1 MDFNTPIFI
10 IVMLLLTF
18 VAVYFALKK
27 RPSCSRPA
35 DPPRVPRAKRANDK
49 GVIDEGIEEELP
61 TDQTE
66 LMVAESQP
74 NNESPDSNQ
83 QLCSSEASGVCASPV
98 KVRSGKYCL

>member
-1 MDFNTPIFI
+1 
-10 IVMLLLTF
+10 MLLLLF

-35 DPPRVPRAKRANDK
+35 DPPQVPRAKRANDQ

-74 NNESPDSNQ
+74 NDASPESNQ
-83 QLCSSEASGVCASPV
+83 QVCSSEASGVCASPV
-98 KVRSGKYCL
+98 KVRSAKYCL

>member
-1 MDFNTPIFI
+1 
-10 IVMLLLTF
+10 MLLLF
-18 VAVYFALKK
+18 LVAVYFALKK

-35 DPPRVPRAKRANDK
+35 DPPQVPHAKRANDQ

-74 NNESPDSNQ
+74 NNASPDSNQ
-83 QLCSSEASGVCASPV
+83 QVCSSEACGVCASPV
-98 KVRSGKYCL
+98 KVRSAKYCL

>member
-1 MDFNTPIFI
+1 
-10 IVMLLLTF
+10 MLLLLF

-35 DPPRVPRAKRANDK
+35 DPPRAPLAKRANDQ

-66 LMVAESQP
+66 LMMAESQP
-74 NNESPDSNQ
+74 NDTSPESNQ
-83 QLCSSEASGVCASPV
+83 QLCSSEAPGVCASPV
-98 KVRSGKYCL
+98 KVRSAKYCW